1 MNSEHLFELGIQRW
15 TFTFFQVVRSTH
27 IQWQWVASIIS
38 VFLSFS
44 FLFSCYL
51 PCKNLYSTSFIP
63 QNNDTHVKMI
73 PRLDVSYRYKQKQI
87 KAAIFFVT
95 RNSDVCGLY
104 CPILKLLNQQ
114 TKKQTDK
121 QTNCTHF
128 KTQSLPAARLSN
140 KSGQHCTLFQ
150 GQACEFYQHGN
161 KHHHCHHMWYTALQ
175 AGDTCDSHLCVSN
188 YFPVGKLLALSTF
201 VQAMHAIHF
210 WVYLSQLEVGQT
222 NPNLAAFGI
231 LYFVTCHYI
240 HHHHLTTYS
249 ECHVHMTARE
259 PISVSKSGGS
269 FYCSIAW

>member
-73 PRLDVSYRYKQKQI
+73 PWLDVSYRYKQKQI

-95 RNSDVCGLY
+95 RNSDVRGLY

-114 TKKQTDK
+114 TKKQTNK

-150 GQACEFYQHGN
+150 GQACEFYQHGPL
-161 KHHHCHHMWYTALQ
+161 HVVHCSSSRW
-175 AGDTCDSHLCVSN
+175 HLWFSPLCL
-188 YFPVGKLLALSTF
+188 KLLSSWQASGTQYICASYACNSLLSLPESTWGWTD
-201 VQAMHAIHF
+201 Q
-210 WVYLSQLEVGQT
+210 
-222 NPNLAAFGI
+222 PKPFGI
-231 LYFVTCHYI
+231 FYFVTCHYI

-259 PISVSKSGGS
+259 PISVFKSGGS
-269 FYCSIAW
+269 FYCSIACR